1 MPEKGFDLDTYT
13 EEQSKASFRFYK
25 DDIRNLCVELGIP
38 REFRARNGTA
48 LSGEEGLC
56 VLLKRLS
63 YPNRLGDLSEIFGRS
78 ISELS
83 YTFNG
88 ILDFVDNAHSH
99 LLTDLNQTWL
109 SPANLQVFADAIH
122 AGGAPLENCW
132 GFIDG
137 TVRPICRPTQN
148 QRFTKGYMHLN
159 FKQSVRRLAYCQFV
173 WAC

>member
-1 MPEKGFDLDTYT
+1 MKVNMDDLLLAGLLANDDELILLSQVCSGSDVPSFEKGFDLDTYT

-83 YTFNG
+83 YIFNG

-99 LLTDLNQTWL
+99 LLTDR
-109 SPANLQVFADAIH
+109 I
-122 AGGAPLENCW
+122 
-132 GFIDG
+132 
-137 TVRPICRPTQN
+137 
-148 QRFTKGYMHLN
+148 
-159 FKQSVRRLAYCQFV
+159 
-173 WAC
+173 